1 MRASMSS
8 FAILALSL
16 GLTASFSIAGCS
28 KKEEASSDDDKKKKK
43 KDDDDDGK
51 KKKKKDD
58 DDDGKKKK
66 DDDDDGKKKKKKD
79 DDDGEKPK
87 SKGGALSGTFEGNK
101 VEFKYGRTSTWG
113 GLHLELS
120 TEKVTCKGTLPDEAY
135 TIAFDVPAGP
145 GGKFYAGKDFGVQMY
160 LNNQRI
166 KLKQTYV
173 PAAFAKIHLDDF
185 KLKDGEKIKGSL
197 EFDTKYIEMKG
208 DDKKEWKYQAGG
220 DFEVTICEDY
230 DNFKKV
236 KAGALEDKAPSGDVA
251 GEHGGEKFEYKTALV
266 IVQKD
271 FNMKKEYVYT
281 VEFYADADV
290 SCSSRWDDQKKHA
303 YFFVDYL
310 GGASVTYNFK
320 GSPQPATA
328 HMSYPKKGGGLSNW
342 KSFGYSGGARAW
354 IQFDKL
360 TFENGDKVS
369 GTVFAESSSDAKAD
383 EKGKIGGKF
392 EGKVCNSGF

>member
-1 MRASMSS
+1 MRPSMSW
-8 FAILALSL
+8 FAIVALAFAVSA
-16 GLTASFSIAGCS
+16 GGCS
-28 KKEEASSDDDKKKKK
+28 KKEEASSDDKSDKKKKDDDDGDKKKKK
-43 KDDDDDGK
+43 SKDDDDDGK
-51 KKKKKDD
+51 KKKKD
-58 DDDGKKKK
+58 DDDG
-66 DDDDDGKKKKKKD
+66 DGKKKKKD

-87 SKGGALSGTFEGNK
+87 KSAGGALSGTFEGQK
-101 VEFKYGRTSTWG
+101 LEFKYGRTSTWG

-120 TEKVTCKGTLPDEAY
+120 TEKVACKGTLPDEAY
-135 TIAFDVPAGP
+135 TIGFDVPAGP
-145 GGKFYAGKDFGVQMY
+145 GGKFYAGGDIGVQLY

-173 PAAFAKIHLDDF
+173 PAAFTKIHLEEF

-220 DFEVTICEDY
+220 DFEITICEDY

-236 KAGALEDKAPSGDVA
+236 KGGALEDKAPSGDVS

-271 FNMKKEYVYT
+271 FNMKKEYVYS
-281 VEFYADADV
+281 VEFYPDADV

-310 GGASVTYNFK
+310 GGSSVTYNFK

-342 KSFGYSGGARAW
+342 KSFGYSGGARAA
-354 IQFDKL
+354 IKFDKL
-360 TFENGDKVS
+360 SFENGDKVS
-369 GTVFAESSSDAKAD
+369 GSVWAESSSDAKAD